1 MRQRARMAP
10 FSTRAKTMF
19 VLPTSMARSMAFL
32 ADAHVGGVNG
42 TDAAVFQAKPKRSV
56 GIDAIEAAADLTGV
70 AFVYVELG
78 SDGVSASEPGAGK
91 ILGVSRPP
99 EPQDSRHAQGE
110 QRS

>member
-56 GIDAIEAAADLTGV
+56 GIDAVEAATDFGGV
-70 AFVYVELG
+70 GAVNLELG
-78 SDGVSASEPGAGK
+78 ADRVRASEPRSGK
-91 ILGVSRPP
+91 ILGVGRSPKS
-99 EPQDSRHAQGE
+99 QDPRHAGSE
-110 QRS
+110 QRG